1 MNKHTPKHEL
11 ATYDSDFHLWS
22 QTQAAAIRKG
32 KFAEI
37 DLENVAEEIE
47 SLGLSDKRAIRSRL
61 EVLLTHLLKWEFQQD
76 KRNGSWS
83 GSINEARRGIKKL
96 IADSP
101 SLKGFPA
108 QVLAEEYETAKEI
121 AAEETGLSEG
131 AFPIV
136 CPYSIADVMTKGFF
150 PGA

>member
-47 SLGLSDKRAIRSRL
+47 SLGRSDRREIRSRL
-61 EVLLTHLLKWEFQQD
+61 EIILIHLLKWQFQPA
-76 KRNGSWS
+76 KRKNGWKA
-83 GSINEARRGIKKL
+83 SIYESRRKVKML
-96 IADSP
+96 IEESP
-101 SLKGFPA
+101 SLRSFPE
-108 QVLAEEYETAKEI
+108 QVLAEEYHSAVHQAST
-121 AAEETGLSEG
+121 ETGLSVSR
-131 AFPIV
+131 FPPE
-136 CPYSIADVMTKGFF
+136 CPYTIANVLDKDFL

>member
-22 QTQAAAIRKG
+22 QNQAAAIRDG

-47 SLGLSDKRAIRSRL
+47 SLGKSDKREIRNRL
-61 EVLLTHLLKWEFQQD
+61 EVLLLHLLKWQFQSE
-76 KRNGSWS
+76 KRSNSWNGS
-83 GSINEARRGIKKL
+83 IVEARLRVSGL
-96 IADSP
+96 VEDSP
-101 SLKGFPA
+101 SLKNLPEQRLVEA
-108 QVLAEEYETAKEI
+108 YADARRR
-121 AAEETGLSEG
+121 AAAETGLSIKR
-131 AFPIV
+131 FPAE
-136 CPYSIADVMTKGFF
+136 CPYSIVDIMDDDFL

>member
-22 QTQAAAIRKG
+22 QNQAAAIRDG

-47 SLGLSDKRAIRSRL
+47 SLGKSDKREIRNRL
-61 EVLLTHLLKWEFQQD
+61 EVLLTHLLKWEFQNE
-76 KRNGSWS
+76 KRNSGWE
-83 GSINEARRGIKKL
+83 GSIKESRRGIKKL

-101 SLKGFPA
+101 SLRGFPA
-108 QVLAEEYETAKEI
+108 QVLAEEYKGAKEL
-121 AAEETGLSEG
+121 AADETGYPEDI
-131 AFPIV
+131 FPKD
-136 CPYSIADVMTKGFF
+136 CPYAIEDVLTKGFL

>member
-22 QTQAAAIRKG
+22 QFQAAAIREG
-32 KFAEI
+32 RFAEI
-37 DLENVAEEIE
+37 DLVNVAEEIE
-47 SLGLSDKRAIRSRL
+47 SLGRSDRRAIRSRL
-61 EVLLTHLLKWEFQQD
+61 EELLTHLLKWEFQRD
-76 KRNGSWS
+76 KRNS
-83 GSINEARRGIKKL
+83 GWEASIKEARRGIKQL

-108 QVLAEEYETAKEI
+108 QILSEEYETAREI
-121 AAEETGLSEG
+121 AAEETGLAEDV
-131 AFPIV
+131 FPLE
-136 CPYSIADVMTKGFF
+136 CPYAIADVMTKWFL